1 MANKNQRDILR
12 IDMSLICKSILMQS
26 DLSLKEEYK
35 TLKDDIKK
43 YTLEKDGEDLLI
55 RLEKYEL
62 DDLIQEFYNVNRQ
75 VTFNYFEKVK
85 RLEKEL
91 ENFLNQACKEINEE
105 LL

>member
-1 MANKNQRDILR
+1 MADKNERDILR

-43 YTLEKDGEDLLI
+43 YVLEKDGEDLLI

-62 DDLIQEFYNVNRQ
+62 DDLIQKFYECDRR
-75 VTFNYFEKVK
+75 VTFNYFKQVK
-85 RLEKEL
+85 RLEKEV
-91 ENFLNQACKEINEE
+91 ENFLEQASKEINEE
-105 LL
+105 IL

>member
-12 IDMSLICKSILMQS
+12 IEMDLICKSILTQS
-26 DLSLKEEYK
+26 VISLPGQYLELKNHIKE
-35 TLKDDIKK
+35 
-43 YTLEKDGEDLLI
+43 YTLERDGEDLLI

-62 DDLIQEFYNVNRQ
+62 DDLIHEFYDVNRQ

-91 ENFLNQACKEINEE
+91 ENFWVQACKEVNEE